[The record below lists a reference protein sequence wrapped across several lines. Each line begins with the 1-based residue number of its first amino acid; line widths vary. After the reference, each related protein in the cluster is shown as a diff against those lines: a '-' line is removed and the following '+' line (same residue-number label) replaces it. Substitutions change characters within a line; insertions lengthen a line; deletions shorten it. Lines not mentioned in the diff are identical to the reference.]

1 MSTFMCNYT
10 SNVDSRATAMWTLN
24 KVPIPTT
31 STGNERIST
40 DEISLIFS
48 PLTTSDSGEYSCTL
62 NITSLMQYI
71 TVIGGVAMTEIDVQS
86 KFFVYGPSSII

>member
-1 MSTFMCNYT
+1 MCNYT
-10 SNVDSRATAMWTLN
+10 SNVDSRATAVWTLN
-24 KVPIPTT
+24 KAPIPTT

-40 DEISLIFS
+40 DEISLNFS

-62 NITSLMQYI
+62 NIMSLMQYVAI
-71 TVIGGVAMTEIDVQS
+71 VGGVTMTKIDVQS

>member
-1 MSTFMCNYT
+1 MCNYT
-10 SNVDSRATAMWTLN
+10 SNVDSRATAVWTLN
-24 KVPIPTT
+24 EVPIPST

-48 PLTTSDSGEYSCTL
+48 RLTTSDSGVFSCTL
-62 NITSLMQYI
+62 NTTSLMQYI